1 MIKYGVEV
9 FKNRSYTCRAATKGT
24 RGLAAEGSEGI
35 LIKTTVAAFAD
46 FCFLDL
52 CADLSRELDT

>member
-1 MIKYGVEV
+1 MGWRFLKIEA
-9 FKNRSYTCRAATKGT
+9 TRAGQRPKEP

>member
-1 MIKYGVEV
+1 MGWRFLKIEA
-9 FKNRSYTCRAATKGT
+9 TRAGQRPKEP
-24 RGLAAEGSEGI
+24 RGL
-35 LIKTTVAAFAD
+35 AAFAD